1 MIFPEIYEKLKQTP
15 KNELLKAKTILE
27 EYSSTN
33 RSNWL
38 KNIDKNN
45 PKPLDY
51 LVNACI
57 EDDDNNGRANRQS
70 LGYHE
75 LNTFSL
81 FRTAALSKR
90 AYIQFFE
97 NLPVEFHPYLPSNI
111 ATRLKKILRDT
122 QIKEAT
128 RALQLNEFSY
138 LAFKA
143 SLETAKKKPS
153 GVEAI
158 AQIDSLPRPNSKSK
172 EEQEIYDKFLALY
185 WNVIP
190 KKSIPFCE
198 KVFAR
203 TENTEHSPI
212 FRISHF
218 TPWDSPRDKIF
229 NNLFQLSVIENKSV
243 VIDFNFYQIVARDY
257 HIPVLQELYTDR
269 LSEHHTYYSGISKAS
284 KLTDKQLEMV
294 VSQILILDYIIKNI
308 QPKESKFP
316 YFLKMRDFLVQEIK
330 NPEYDIKK
338 LLEDIETG
346 HVAAVVTCKD
356 LQKELT

>member
-57 EDDDNNGRANRQS
+57 EDDSNNGRASRQEI
-70 LGYHE
+70 YYQE

-90 AYIQFFE
+90 AYIQFLE

-158 AQIDSLPRPNSKSK
+158 AQIDSLPRPTNDK
-172 EEQEIYDKFLALY
+172 EKEIYDKFLALY
-185 WNVIP
+185 WNAIP
-190 KKSIPFCE
+190 KKSISFCD
-198 KVFAR
+198 KVF
-203 TENTEHSPI
+203 TNTKNTEYSPI
-212 FRISHF
+212 FRIRHF
-218 TPWDSPRDKIF
+218 VSYDKPRETVFNKLFKLQVTEDKT
-229 NNLFQLSVIENKSV
+229 V
-243 VIDFNFYQIVARDY
+243 VIDFYFYQKVAKDY
-257 HIPVLQELYTDR
+257 HIPVLRELYTDR
-269 LSEHHTYYSGISKAS
+269 YSEHHIYYSGISKVA
-284 KLTDKQLEMV
+284 KLTNKQLEMV
-294 VSQILILDYIIKNI
+294 VSQILILDYIIKHI
-308 QPKESKFP
+308 QPKELNFP
-316 YFLKMRDFLVQEIK
+316 YFQKMRDFLVQEIK

-356 LQKELT
+356 LQKELA